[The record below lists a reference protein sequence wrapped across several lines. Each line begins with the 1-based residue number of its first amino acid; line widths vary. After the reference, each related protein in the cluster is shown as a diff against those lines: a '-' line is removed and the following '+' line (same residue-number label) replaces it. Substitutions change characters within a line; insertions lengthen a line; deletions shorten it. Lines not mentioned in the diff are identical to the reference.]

1 MKRLYIIIFGFA
13 IMLSSCEKV
22 IDLNLDK
29 TSPKIVIESILT
41 DLNTRHTVSI
51 STTSDFTA
59 SNSKLPVSNATV
71 SLVSGGGIV
80 FNFTEQSPGSYI
92 STRFRGVPGEKYT
105 LTVTVEG
112 KSYSATSVMPLP
124 VPIQSLEQTEVSFFG
139 ETRQVVQVTYRDPGS
154 FENFYNNRVFVNNVK
169 RGDYYLESDRFNNGK
184 EVKNT
189 IYIDEPDLIPGD
201 VVRVQM
207 LTIDQNVYK
216 FLFSITQISG
226 NGGPPTTP
234 ANPNSNFNNG
244 ALGYFSAS
252 TSSEATV
259 TIK

>member
-29 TSPKIVIESILT
+29 TSPKIVIESFLT
-41 DLNTRHTVSI
+41 DLSSRHTVSV

-59 SNSKLPVSNATV
+59 SNAKIPVSNATV
-71 SLVSGGGIV
+71 VLTTGSGLVI
-80 FNFTEQSPGSYI
+80 NFTEQSPGNYI
-92 STRFRGVPGEKYT
+92 SPRYRGVPGEKYT
-105 LTVTVEG
+105 LTVTSDG

-124 VPIQSLEQTEVSFFG
+124 VPIQSLEQIEVSFFG
-139 ETRQVVQVTYRDPGS
+139 ETRKVVQVIYKDPKG
-154 FENFYNNRVFVNNVK
+154 FVNFYNNRVFVNNIK
-169 RGDYYLESDRFNNGK
+169 RGDYYLESDRFNNGN

-189 IYIDEPDLIPGD
+189 IYLDEPDLVPGD
-201 VVRVQM
+201 LVRVQM
-207 LTIDQNVYK
+207 LTIDENVYK

-244 ALGYFSAS
+244 ALGFFSAS